1 MDTTKMIILDV
12 CRISDTEKVLTI
24 ELYEGHW
31 PSEHLFTEMYQHD
44 GWEVSTITD
53 VQSKIKLI
61 TLVREV

>member
-12 CRISDTEKVLTI
+12 CRVSDTEKVLTI

-31 PSEHLFTEMYQHD
+31 PSEQVFTEMYKHE